1 MARKPVDP
9 NPEFNQ
15 MPEMTIETLITICFI
30 SQKDSRCQ

>member
-15 MPEMTIETLITICFI
+15 IYLCIKIINDIFRGE
-30 SQKDSRCQ
+30 